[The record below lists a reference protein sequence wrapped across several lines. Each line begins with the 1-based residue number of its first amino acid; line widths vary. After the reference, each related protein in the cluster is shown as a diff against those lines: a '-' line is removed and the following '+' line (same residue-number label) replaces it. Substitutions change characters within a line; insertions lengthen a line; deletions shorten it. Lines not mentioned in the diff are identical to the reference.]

1 MLIIIVMIVIMILVI
16 KITRIMEYNAKLY
29 EIV

>member
-1 MLIIIVMIVIMILVI
+1 MLIIIEMIVIMILVI